1 MMSDYPHEWVS
12 EAQLEDG
19 TRVQIRPILPEDA
32 PRLQEG
38 FKMLTPESIYMRFL
52 ESFRELSDEQAR
64 YFANVDYDSRMA
76 FVGTIMQDG
85 EERVVGVARY
95 DLVGDPSCMAE
106 SAVIV
111 ADPYQGM
118 GLGTILM
125 IRLIDYARANGVTCF
140 LGTIHNAN
148 TRIMSFIK
156 KGGYPYERVM
166 VEPGVWEVRVD
177 ISNQPQSQR
186 ADLIQG

>member
-1 MMSDYPHEWVS
+1 MMGDYPHEWVS
-12 EAQLEDG
+12 EVRLEDG
-19 TRVQIRPILPEDA
+19 TLVKIRPILPDDA

-52 ESFRELSDEQAR
+52 ESFRELSDEQAH

-76 FVGTIMQDG
+76 LVGTITQDRD
-85 EERVVGVARY
+85 EQVIGVARY
-95 DLVGDPSCMAE
+95 DLLGSDTSCRAE

-111 ADPYQGM
+111 ADPYQGL

-125 IRLIDYARANGVTCF
+125 IRLIEYARANGVTCF

-156 KGGYPYERVM
+156 KGGYPYERTM

-186 ADLIQG
+186 ADLI